1 MEAEVV
7 LVVVEAVA
15 SADLVVVVLAEA
27 EAAEAGKPSFF
38 FIVKEK
44 FIILQGYIVIHFITL
59 FFYYCSMYRR
69 DLLKSEIER
78 LAQVLARI
86 MGLKLDGKPD
96 EALAIFNETIQTAF
110 LLDETILNN
119 PDLDHFKDWL
129 NKAELSS
136 EKLDSLSEFLYYEL
150 GTSAERNK
158 LIAPKLNLI
167 YLQLSEQYK
176 VVHLVNLHRQEI
188 IQQYL

>member
-1 MEAEVV
+1 MVT
-7 LVVVEAVA
+7 
-15 SADLVVVVLAEA
+15 
-27 EAAEAGKPSFF
+27 
-38 FIVKEK
+38 
-44 FIILQGYIVIHFITL
+44 HFITL
-59 FFYYCSMYRR
+59 LLLFYYIMYRR

-96 EALAIFNETIQTAF
+96 EALAVFNETIQTAF
-110 LLDETILNN
+110 LLDEAILNN
-119 PDLDHFKDWL
+119 PDISIFKDWL
-129 NKAELSS
+129 DKADLSP

-150 GTSAERNK
+150 GTSTERNQ

-167 YLQLSEQYK
+167 YLQLSEKYK
-176 VVHLVNLHRQEI
+176 MVHLVNLHRQEI